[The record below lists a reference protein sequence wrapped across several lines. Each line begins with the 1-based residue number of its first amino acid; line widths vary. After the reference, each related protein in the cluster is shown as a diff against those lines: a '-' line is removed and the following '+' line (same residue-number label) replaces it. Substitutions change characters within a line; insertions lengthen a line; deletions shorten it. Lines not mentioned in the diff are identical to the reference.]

1 MIRLIITADFLT
13 KLTPLFV
20 CEVRLAR
27 FKEQFNATNDVG
39 FRRLLTFTL
48 ARHFRGNDIKG
59 VILDREYLI

>member
-1 MIRLIITADFLT
+1 LA
-13 KLTPLFV
+13 KLTTLFV

-27 FKEQFNATNDVG
+27 LKERFNATNNVG

-48 ARHFRGNDIKG
+48 ARHFRGNDIEG